1 MKIDSLLRMIS
12 LITIGNINSAMED
25 KIYKLDSSSK
35 PKTMSTQYLL
45 LQDTRHTSIKKGST

>member
-1 MKIDSLLRMIS
+1 MKVDSLQQMIS
-12 LITIGNINSAMED
+12 LITIENINSAMED